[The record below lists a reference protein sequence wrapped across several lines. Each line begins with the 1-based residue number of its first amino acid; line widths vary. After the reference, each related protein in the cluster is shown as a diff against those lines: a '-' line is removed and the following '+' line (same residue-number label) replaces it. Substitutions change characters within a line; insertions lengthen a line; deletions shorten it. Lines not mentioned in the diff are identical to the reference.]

1 MACLQHYRAQ
11 LGVEGVFA
19 WGIALQTSPS
29 TTTEVDLCVNRL
41 HALGTYIPTSSRD
54 GQVCIGVQ
62 SCPRTH
68 NNSELLHL
76 CSKVSAPAF
85 QRDCPS
91 MQVCVVSDS
100 CSRGRASRQRRP
112 RDWLHRVTHS
122 AAADLLHRCVPSA
135 VTLHRVLN
143 YRQWF
148 PYR

>member
-100 CSRGRASRQRRP
+100 ALVVAPAASAGP
-112 RDWLHRVTHS
+112 ETGSIV
-122 AAADLLHRCVPSA
+122 LLTALLLTFCIGACPQLSLCTVS
-135 VTLHRVLN
+135 
-143 YRQWF
+143 
-148 PYR
+148 